1 MKTLLLLIA
10 CSLPAMAGAAQ
21 VPFTVHDYASG
32 DGQADLVSFGVPF
45 KPGELTQLS
54 NVRILDGSSEVP
66 IGIKSLA
73 TWPTDGSIRVAL
85 VQFQAPFTGATK
97 SFTLDTG
104 SARTTTDRTLVPV
117 SWRFPRKIATLPAN
131 YLSASLVMW
140 EQKPLGQT
148 GYTAW
153 EQRQQQQFSAINT
166 EPVATNTCARTD
178 QYYDSANSSYGIYVR
193 TGGLQYLI
201 NGRRWAHHHG
211 RRQIYLSGAN
221 VGHGICSG
229 GYVNNTRYT
238 FVDSLVRD
246 YFFWGDEE
254 SLRVAGLVVDNFYM
268 PHAESWYYKAPN
280 TRGFWTEREAA
291 FAQLGLVAYYEATG
305 NSTYLDRARARFHS
319 LHRMQVDNGNR
330 AWVHNLHDHD
340 DSEGCAETDYGSSSF
355 MSGLLSES
363 LIRYHKLTCDPVA
376 AESLRFALDDLRQV
390 NIATGAHAGQSLI
403 YLGCPQTVSGYR
415 DGNPDLDNLYAH
427 AWAYA
432 YRLSGF
438 TRTSDRDFA
447 LALFNTSV
455 SHGFVGAHKQFN
467 QAFRDSGNLVGY
479 LDPNVVGLRNCAAS
493 PTDGGTNGGSD
504 GGGGGGNDGGGSGN
518 DGGGGGN
525 DGGDGGVTSDESGCG
540 CGSASSFSA
549 VALALMCLGLLGR
562 NRRR

>member
-1 MKTLLLLIA
+1 MMGRSPDAITKLGVSMKTLLLLVA
-10 CSLPAMAGAAQ
+10 CSIPALASAAQ
-21 VPFTVHDYASG
+21 VPFTVHDYPSG
-32 DGQADLVSFGVPF
+32 DGPADLVSFGVPF

-54 NVRILDGSSEVP
+54 NVRILDGMSEVT

-85 VQFQAPFTGATK
+85 VQFPASFSGSTK

-104 SARTTTDRTLVPV
+104 SARTMADRTLVPV
-117 SWRFPRKIATLPAN
+117 SWRLPRKIATLPAN

-148 GYTAW
+148 GHTAW
-153 EQRQQQQFSAINT
+153 EQKQQQQFSVLNT

-178 QYYDSANSSYGIYVR
+178 QYYDSANSSYGIYAR

-201 NGRRWAHHHG
+201 SGRRWAHHHG
-211 RRQIYLSGAN
+211 RHQIYLSGAN
-221 VGHGICSG
+221 IGHGICTG

-268 PHAESWYYKAPN
+268 PHEETWYYKAPN

-305 NSTYLDRARARFHS
+305 NTAYLDRARTRFHS

-330 AWVHNLHDHD
+330 AWVHNLYDHD
-340 DSEGCAETDYGSSSF
+340 PSEGCGTGDYGSSSF
-355 MSGLLSES
+355 MSGLLFES

-376 AESLRFALDDLRQV
+376 AESLRFALDDLRRV

-403 YLGCPQTVSGYR
+403 YLGCPQTKPDYR
-415 DGNPDLDNLYAH
+415 DGTPDLDNLSAH

-438 TRTSDRDFA
+438 TNTGDRDFA

-455 SHGFVGAHKQFN
+455 SSGFVGAPKQFN

-479 LDPNVVGLRNCAAS
+479 LDPNVAGLRTCAMNS
-493 PTDGGTNGGSD
+493 TDGGTH
-504 GGGGGGNDGGGSGN
+504 GGGDGGGNDGGG
-518 DGGGGGN
+518 DGP
-525 DGGDGGVTSDESGCG
+525 DSEESGCG
-540 CGSASSFSA
+540 CGSTSSFSA
-549 VALALMCLGLLGR
+549 VALGLICLGLLGR
-562 NRRR
+562 SRRR